1 MSSNCWVDMYYDLI
15 KWGDHM
21 SHVTEKPFLSQ
32 LNEWKKKKKK
42 NMWILNR
49 ITDEGDSAG

>member
-1 MSSNCWVDMYYDLI
+1 MYYDLI

-32 LNEWKKKKKK
+32 LNEWKKKQKKK
-42 NMWILNR
+42 KKKNNMWILNR